1 MRKIA
6 NKLVAVFVTVAL
18 FGCSAVAVGAQDS
31 GDGDLQTELPVG
43 KEISAAFKE
52 IITSHSAAVEDF
64 IAEVSYLTTTAQ
76 EARLDLIESRQ
87 SELTAK
93 VNDANAARQELI
105 AQYENGEISREAFV
119 AALRGLAAEVSA
131 AARSMGTLGEQLA
144 AIGTELAANLQQ
156 HAEDLVA
163 ANESMASSMAQ
174 AGLAIGE
181 QMRNRGYGPP
191 EGLSGGAPEDLPP
204 EGLPGGAPEDLL
216 GGPPQG
222 LPIGG

>member
-18 FGCSAVAVGAQDS
+18 FGCSAVAVGAQDA
-31 GDGDLQTELPVG
+31 DDEDLQTELPVG

-52 IITSHSAAVEDF
+52 IITAHSAEVEDF
-64 IAEVSYLTTTAQ
+64 IAEVRYLTTTAQ

-93 VNDANAARQELI
+93 VNEANAARQELI
-105 AQYENGEISREAFV
+105 AQYENGEISEEAFV

-131 AARSMGTLGEQLA
+131 AARSGGTLGEQLA
-144 AIGTELAANLQQ
+144 AINTELAANLRQR
-156 HAEDLVA
+156 AGELVA
-163 ANESMASSMAQ
+163 ANENMANSMTQ
-174 AGLAIGE
+174 ARQEICE
-181 QMRNRGYGPP
+181 RIRNRGYRTP
-191 EGLSGGAPEDLPP
+191 EGLPEGPP
-204 EGLPGGAPEDLL
+204 EGLPGGAPEGQGLL
-216 GGPPQG
+216 EGVTEG